1 MLGAYIVDINLL
13 ITVHCFPGC
22 YETRSYVQLLVIDF
36 FHLFPTVVWGLSSV
50 PIYLRKVF
58 IVFCMYLGCKEIYT

>member
-1 MLGAYIVDINLL
+1 MKL
-13 ITVHCFPGC
+13 
-22 YETRSYVQLLVIDF
+22 SYVQLLVIDF
-36 FHLFPTVVWGLSSV
+36 FFHLFPTVVRGVSSV